1 MERNPQIMIS
11 KLSLIVLSSI
21 LVALLFF
28 TYQRNRY
35 WTDDMALW
43 TDVINKSSQKARG
56 YGNLA
61 KKFRS
66 TKQYDTALKYVN
78 VMILLEPDNATAY
91 CIRADI
97 YYELN
102 RPYEAF
108 NDYNKAIMLEP
119 TTVAALIGRGNIYSA
134 QGKQDQAISDFTYA
148 STLSPDLDFVYFNRG
163 NAYFAKESYKIA
175 IQDYSKAIIL
185 NPYYHDAYENRG
197 NAFHKLGQLDMA
209 TADYRRADEL
219 K

>member
-91 CIRADI
+91 C
-97 YYELN
+97 
-102 RPYEAF
+102 
-108 NDYNKAIMLEP
+108 IMLEP